1 MIVAA
6 RQSGPTKLYG
16 PAHVYEAKLRR
27 VLERLDVKQYDW
39 DHSRHEAWIEFRY
52 RGQLY
57 RFEQTVT
64 RAQAR
69 GQKIHFGSDCFAQ
82 LVLGLEDLARL
93 VKRGIYE
100 FQTWIT
106 GMKAL
111 PAAVELPS
119 CLRFMNFD
127 QVPEGVEVRARYRE
141 LTKILHPDSGGNDED
156 FVALQAAY
164 QEALAFVGAPEG
176 GEAR

>member
-1 MIVAA
+1 MAA
-6 RQSGPTKLYG
+6 TKSGPTKLYG
-16 PAHVYEAKLRR
+16 PAHIYEAKLRR

-57 RFEQTVT
+57 RFQQTVGQ
-64 RAQAR
+64 AQAR

-100 FQTWIT
+100 LGTWIV

-111 PAAVELPS
+111 PAAVDLPA
-119 CLRFMNFD
+119 CLVRLGFAERPD
-127 QVPEGVEVRARYRE
+127 REQVEARWRA
-141 LTKILHPDSGGNDED
+141 LVKSIHPDVGGSSAD
-156 FVALQAAY
+156 FIAMQGAY
-164 QEALAFVGAPEG
+164 QEALEFVADPIKRSEV
-176 GEAR
+176 

>member
-1 MIVAA
+1 MVA

-100 FQTWIT
+100 LSTWIV

-111 PAAVELPS
+111 PAAVDLPA
-119 CLRFMNFD
+119 CLVRLGFTEQPD
-127 QVPEGVEVRARYRE
+127 REQVESRWRLLAK
-141 LTKILHPDSGGNDED
+141 TMHPDTGGSNAD
-156 FVALQAAY
+156 FIAMQIAY
-164 QEALAFVGAPEG
+164 QEALEFVAGPTKR
-176 GEAR
+176 GEV